1 MSEARGTEPAY
12 RLHADGAA
20 RGNPGPAAYGFVLD
34 SPQGAEVAAEGEA
47 IGKATNNVAEY
58 RGLIAGLEKAL
69 AMGVRRLEARMDSEL
84 VVRQMTGVYRVR
96 NHGLVPLHR
105 RARELAGGLEAWS
118 IEHVRREQNKRADLL
133 ANRALDEQAAA
144 AGGNGTESAR

>member
-1 MSEARGTEPAY
+1 MSDTRGTEAAY

-34 SPQGAEVAAEGEA
+34 SPQGAEVAAGGEA
-47 IGKATNNVAEY
+47 IGRATNNVAEY
-58 RGLIAGLEKAL
+58 RGLIAGLERAL
-69 AMGVRRLEARMDSEL
+69 ALGVRRLEARMDSEL
-84 VVRQMTGVYRVR
+84 VVRQMTGQYRVR

-105 RARELAGGLEAWS
+105 RARELSLGFEAWS
-118 IEHVRREQNKRADLL
+118 IEHVRREQNKRADAL
-133 ANRALDEQAAA
+133 ANRALDELGAG